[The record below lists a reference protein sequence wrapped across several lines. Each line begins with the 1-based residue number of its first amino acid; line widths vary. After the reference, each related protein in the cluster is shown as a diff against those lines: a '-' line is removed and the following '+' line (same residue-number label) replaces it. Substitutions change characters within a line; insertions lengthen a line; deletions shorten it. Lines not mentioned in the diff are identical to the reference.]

1 MSGGYVR
8 PAEPSDI
15 QWVTAHLRQA
25 DVEEWEAF
33 LGVHPRTLLPFM
45 ANDPN
50 TYAILNGDGVPVG
63 LCGVG
68 PIKDNPLIGL
78 VWMVATPQLEAHSL
92 EFLRKCRAVIEM
104 FHETYPILW
113 NHVDERNR
121 VHLKWLRWC
130 GFKFIARK
138 ERYGAKS
145 LPFLEIVRIKKP
157 CA

>member
-1 MSGGYVR
+1 MKGGHIRKADHV
-8 PAEPSDI
+8 DI
-15 QWVTAHLRQA
+15 AWVANNLRKA

-50 TYAILNGDGVPVG
+50 TYAIVNADGVPVG

-68 PIKDNPLIGL
+68 PVKDNPLIGL

-92 EFLRKCRAVIEM
+92 EFLRKCMSVIEL
-104 FHETYPILW
+104 FHAQYPILW
-113 NHVDERNR
+113 NHVDARNEMHIR
-121 VHLKWLRWC
+121 WLKWC

-138 ERYGAKS
+138 ERFGAKS
-145 LPFLEIVRIKKP
+145 LPFIEIVRIKKP